1 MPLLL
6 KFSKMKNL
14 IMILCLIFV
23 GLSAKAQEK
32 KNKNAKYSIDV
43 NGNCEQCKKRIEKA
57 AYNIAGVK
65 SAVWS
70 VQTHQLDLI
79 LNEEKT
85 SISVIKKAMAK
96 VGHDAEEEKA
106 LDEVYDNLHHCCK
119 YERKK

>member
-1 MPLLL
+1 
-6 KFSKMKNL
+6 MKN
-14 IMILCLIFV
+14 IVMMMCLVFV
-23 GLSAKAQEK
+23 GLSAQAQEA

-57 AYNIAGVK
+57 AYTVAGVK

-70 VQTHQLDLI
+70 VETHQLALI
-79 LNEEKT
+79 INEEKT
-85 SISVIKKAMAK
+85 SISAVKKAMAK

-106 LDEVYDNLHHCCK
+106 TEEVYNNLHHCCQ